1 MTRDEMVAV
10 MGVLRTAYPTFYKDM
25 TRQAAL
31 DALALWTEM
40 FADDDPRTVSSAVKA
55 LITTRKEGYPPTIG
69 EVKAKIAEV
78 TLPKEMT
85 ELEAWS
91 LVEMACRNGLHGAGE
106 EFEKLPPLIQKAVGS
121 PNQLREWAMM
131 DADTVKSVVASNFMR
146 SFKVYQKR
154 ERETAM
160 LPEDVKAMLEGV
172 VERLALNG

>member
-10 MGVLRTAYPTFYKDM
+10 MGVLKTAYPSFYRDM
-25 TRQAAL
+25 KRQDAL

-40 FADDDPRTVSSAVKA
+40 FEDDDPKTVAAAVKS
-55 LITTRKEGYPPTIG
+55 LISTRKEGYPPTIG
-69 EVKAKIAEV
+69 EVKAKIADL
-78 TLPKEMT
+78 TQPKEMT

-91 LVEMACRNGLHGAGE
+91 LVERACRNGLHGAGE
-106 EFEKLPPLIQKAVGS
+106 EFAKLPPLIQKAVGS

-160 LPEDVKAMLEGV
+160 LPESVREMLTGV
-172 VERLALNG
+172 TERLALNG

>member
-1 MTRDEMVAV
+1 MTRDETLAIMT
-10 MGVLRTAYPTFYKDM
+10 VLKTAYPSFYKDM
-25 TRQAAL
+25 NRETALQAV
-31 DALALWTEM
+31 ALWTEM
-40 FADDDPRTVSSAVKA
+40 FTDDPAQIVSAAVKA
-55 LITTRKEGYPPTIG
+55 LIKTRKEGYPPTIG
-69 EVKAKIAEV
+69 EVSAKIQEL
-78 TLPKEMT
+78 TQPKEMT

-106 EFEKLPPLIQKAVGS
+106 EYEKLPPLIQKAVGS

-160 LPEDVKAMLEGV
+160 LPESVRELITGV
-172 VERLALNG
+172 TERLALNE

>member
-1 MTRDEMVAV
+1 MTRDEIVAV
-10 MGVLRTAYPTFYKDM
+10 MGVLKTAYPSFYRDM
-25 TRQAAL
+25 KRQDAL

-40 FADDDPRTVSSAVKA
+40 FEDDDPKTVASAVKS
-55 LITTRKEGYPPTIG
+55 LITTRKEGFPPTIG
-69 EVKAKIAEV
+69 EVKAKIAEL
-78 TLPKEMT
+78 TQPKEMT

-91 LVEMACRNGLHGAGE
+91 LVERACRNGLNGAGE

-121 PNQLREWAMM
+121 PTQLREWAMM

-160 LPEDVKAMLEGV
+160 LPESVREMLTGV
-172 VERLALNG
+172 TERLALNG